1 MDTGIILE
9 NGNKRFSIPI
19 TAPVQF
25 PERDLYLHP
34 YVMGVLLGDGCLR
47 YGVQF
52 TKPDPLLADIVRSFL
67 PSEVQL
73 KCLNPI
79 TGDYS
84 ITRILNTGE
93 NAVLS
98 FLRSLD
104 LVGCN
109 SLNKFIPD
117 LYKYASTEQRLFL
130 LQGLLDTDGSIT
142 IREKQTSGHIEY
154 SSSSEK
160 LANDVVFLVQSL
172 GGVARLKSR
181 VTNYTYKG
189 EKKQGATSYRVNISL
204 PCFINPFLCPTKASK
219 YIPRSKYQP
228 TRLIKSVEYIGE
240 KEAQCI
246 SVDAPNHLYLTDYCI
261 VTHNTLEALVTAKA
275 YQQAFG
281 YSVVCIVPVTA
292 KDNWLREA
300 KAVGVSINV
309 FSNSFAGI
317 PKPSAVTTDFVL
329 IVDESHVFKNLQAQ
343 RTKNLMTLGKSPHVQ
358 AIICMTG
365 TPIDNGSPAN
375 IFSTLKLLGHRL
387 GASKAAFEKR
397 YCGYT
402 NPELVERPRQQPHYL
417 SNLRE
422 LRRIL
427 TVEEPVMIRRKLA
440 DVVDLPPFTRQM
452 VDGVLTPEAEATY
465 HKTFL
470 ALQEEYNRR
479 CADNEISADGWHLV
493 LMNHLRHAGSLAK
506 VGSVVDL
513 TLQFLYGQDGVEG
526 EQVVVFTV
534 FKDTAQQIAEQI
546 RAKGFTVDL
555 LTGEAKQ
562 SDRDPVV
569 QKFQQHKTDVLVC
582 TIQAGGV
589 AITLTAASK
598 VILADRDWRLNEQA
612 ESRINRISQTKPTT
626 AYWVRH
632 TLVDAYIDNIL
643 IDKAET
649 SDLVLDGYSTGLSG
663 IDWSK
668 EARHLLD
675 LVFA

>member
-1 MDTGIILE
+1 MLE
-9 NGNKRFSIPI
+9 I
-19 TAPVQF
+19 TTHQNHPAI
-25 PERDLYLHP
+25 ESSLLYLGQLDRFRTQDSDFGNSLYKQVTAGKRLTDSQHEHACLLLWRYVATDKLRVPAQGVLKRWLAERQKLYP
-34 YVMGVLLGDGCLR
+34 YTPPVTVLETAFMGQVSVSDQGMLVIRLPNNYQRWVPAIKSLHVQNRQVATYNHDTRLWYVSLDWLDELMGVLPETH
-47 YGVQF
+47 F
-52 TKPDPLLADIVRSFL
+52 TYTQDVLQVHAAMKQKQLEAQATIERKRQQHQQRLDTLLA
-67 PSEVQL
+67 
-73 KCLNPI
+73 
-79 TGDYS
+79 
-84 ITRILNTGE
+84 
-93 NAVLS
+93 AVD
-98 FLRSLD
+98 LD
-104 LVGCN
+104 APLQNGW
-109 SLNKFIPD
+109 
-117 LYKYASTEQRLFL
+117 L
-130 LQGLLDTDGSIT
+130 LHPHQ
-142 IREKQTSGHIEY
+142 
-154 SSSSEK
+154 
-160 LANDVVFLVQSL
+160 
-172 GGVARLKSR
+172 
-181 VTNYTYKG
+181 
-189 EKKQGATSYRVNISL
+189 
-204 PCFINPFLCPTKASK
+204 
-219 YIPRSKYQP
+219 
-228 TRLIKSVEYIGE
+228 
-240 KEAQCI
+240 KEAVRFAFEHQNVLI
-246 SVDAPNHLYLTDYCI
+246 GDEQGVGK
-261 VTHNTLEALVTAKA
+261 TLEALVTAKA

-300 KAVGVSINV
+300 KAVGVSVNV

-343 RTKNLMTLGKSPHVQ
+343 RTKNLMALGKSPHVQ

-397 YCGYT
+397 YCGCT

-493 LMNHLRHAGSLAK
+493 LLNHLRHAGSLAK

-513 TLQFLYGQDGVEG
+513 ALQFLYGQDGDEG

-555 LTGEAKQ
+555 LTGETKQ

-649 SDLVLDGYSTGLSG
+649 SDLVLDGYSTGLDG
-663 IDWSK
+663 IDWSR